1 MDARISVVTLGVADV
16 PRARQFYER
25 LGWKA
30 HPSSQASVA
39 FFQANG
45 MVFALFGREALAHD
59 AQTPMGSGFGGITL
73 AYNVGSKPEVTA
85 MLDAAQRAGG
95 RIVKAA
101 QDVFWGGHSGYFADL
116 DGHLWEVAWN
126 PIWGL
131 NADGTI
137 SLPRP

>member
-1 MDARISVVTLGVADV
+1 MVTLGVADV
-16 PRARQFYER
+16 PRARQFYEK
-25 LGWKA
+25 LGWRA
-30 HPSSQASVA
+30 HPSSDANVA

-59 AQTPMGSGFGGITL
+59 AHVPLGSGFGGITL
-73 AYNVGSKPEVTA
+73 AYNVPAKAEVQP

-95 RIVKAA
+95 RIVKPA

-131 NADGTI
+131 NADGTVT
-137 SLPRP
+137 LPKP